1 MAQMKADWDGQS
13 KGEPK
18 KKPYDQPS
26 LKIYGSVKSLTA
38 GGPTGPTEQ
47 NPGQPPG
54 SCNSNPSL
62 NKAGCSDRSAKEN
75 IVHIGT
81 HALGIGLYLF
91 DYKPKYRQTWGCGR
105 QFGVMADEVEKV
117 MPAAVCMH
125 PDGYKM
131 VYYAMLGISHDL
143 R

>member
-75 IVHIGT
+75 IV
-81 HALGIGLYLF
+81 
-91 DYKPKYRQTWGCGR
+91 
-105 QFGVMADEVEKV
+105 VMADEVEKV